1 MKNFSLINF
10 YKNKLN
16 TNVLYYTVFLSIMFD
31 FVVILKEDFNILLY
45 FYDLITL
52 LKLNIS
58 IFLNSEGGENSLF
71 IYLFV
76 FYVTTSIVLSF
87 TKKFSIKYYYFLLDF
102 FVCMLVLYLLNYTLD
117 VPRFPVKIVFPFF
130 FILTLIVNTVK
141 NLFF

>member
-10 YKNKLN
+10 YKNILN

-31 FVVILKEDFNILLY
+31 FVVILKEDFNILFY
-45 FYDLITL
+45 FYDLITM

-76 FYVTTSIVLSF
+76 FY
-87 TKKFSIKYYYFLLDF
+87 
-102 FVCMLVLYLLNYTLD
+102 
-117 VPRFPVKIVFPFF
+117 
-130 FILTLIVNTVK
+130 
-141 NLFF
+141 